1 MSDKDLLAML
11 VMSLPS
17 VVLIALIAFALVL
30 V

>member
-17 VVLIALIAFALVL
+17 VFLIVLIAFALVA

>member
-11 VMSLPS
+11 LMSLPS
-17 VVLIALIAFALVL
+17 VFLIALIAFALVL